1 MHVTSVNA
9 LRKLV
14 KLESRIVK
22 ISPQGYKMSNGVE
35 FCTVGLKGMDGID
48 YSIQAY
54 GKEALQL
61 HKEASMVMQPPIIKK
76 ESTSSLT
83 LKTGGSLE
91 VLEN

>member
-1 MHVTSVNA
+1 MH
-9 LRKLV
+9 
-14 KLESRIVK
+14 
-22 ISPQGYKMSNGVE
+22 
-35 FCTVGLKGMDGID
+35 GID

-83 LKTGGSLE
+83 VKTGGSLE

>member
-35 FCTVGLKGMDGID
+35 FCSVGLKGMHGID

-76 ESTSSLT
+76 ECTSSLT
-83 LKTGGSLE
+83 VKTGGSLE